1 MRLGIVIRVAWI
13 IHLQPSTSTLEP
25 YYHLTTRYSSVLLS
39 GDKNVSLSDQN
50 RVIWFTF
57 TRSKNITILTHDL
70 NSGKIERNPFYG
82 CRMNYNQFNASLE
95 IFNLRVADSGL
106 YAIHIIPQK
115 QGQPHHF
122 QSHILEVQEILPQ
135 PLIIQDIIGEL
146 KVVYLNCFVK
156 YGETNEILWLKEG
169 QPLQDDETHK
179 LLNGNGTLMI
189 NRQRQMKCEMY
200 TCVVRNKVSQKES
213 SHPLTVDVY
222 RRQLELTTFFIFFQ
236 MIAFIFL
243 LIAALLCISDPVYHI
258 ASKIVEGIG
267 FFFVSGTIIYVNFY
281 YLQPQNE
288 LKMSFLLKT
297 KHHNFFLVYGIFCVI
312 ISAVPIYREH
322 QNIPECQPSE
332 GPISGTI
339 AATVVVYLFIVG
351 LSFVFLLKYM
361 MSWPKYRRIS
371 RTASQRSSQRGTFAL
386 L

>member
-213 SHPLTVDVY
+213 SHPLTVDEWLSIHKYSLIASIVALVSTTTSFAANSFIIFFALRSYKIY

-297 KHHNFFLVYGIFCVI
+297 RS
-312 ISAVPIYREH
+312 IS
-322 QNIPECQPSE
+322 SE
-332 GPISGTI
+332 EEDRDQRDRKPGS
-339 AATVVVYLFIVG
+339 
-351 LSFVFLLKYM
+351 
-361 MSWPKYRRIS
+361 RRRS
-371 RTASQRSSQRGTFAL
+371 ASTG
-386 L
+386 